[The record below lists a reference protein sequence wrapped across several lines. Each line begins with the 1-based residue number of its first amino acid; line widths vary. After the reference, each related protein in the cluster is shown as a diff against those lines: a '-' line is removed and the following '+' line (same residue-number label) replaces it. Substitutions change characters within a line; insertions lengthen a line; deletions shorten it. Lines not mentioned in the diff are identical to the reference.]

1 MKSSLKLSLSILFF
15 SIAQFASAQ
24 SIGLAPAQI
33 IADFKPGVPFEQ
45 ELSVA
50 NNGGEAAELHVQI
63 TDLWYNE
70 HNEKIFSAPGTS
82 PRSAAN
88 WIQFVPEK
96 FVVAAGGSQKMK
108 AIITP
113 PADARGGYYAVLF
126 VESKPV
132 ATNKQTEDGKR
143 VFTNMRIGCLVLLT
157 AKNTEAYNVSVSD
170 LKLTP
175 PSDNQALKLSFYV
188 DNESNTHVFSLGR
201 LAIMNPQHKLVGKA
215 ESEIKRFLPGQK
227 DSMNVDWNG
236 DLSAGEYTAVLSL
249 IYGGNHVETREIA
262 FSIPAKSASNRTQQ
276 PVAAGTVIQ
285 NHQQ

>member
-1 MKSSLKLSLSILFF
+1 MKNLAKSLPQTFPWFLIFMLVATGFGA
-15 SIAQFASAQ
+15 AQA
-24 SIGLAPAQI
+24 IGLAPAQI
-33 IADFKPGVPFEQ
+33 VADFTPGVPFEQ

-50 NNGGEAAELHVQI
+50 NNGSNAVELHVQI

-70 HNEKIFSAPGTS
+70 QNEKVFSAPGTS

-96 FVVAAGGSQKMK
+96 FEVAAGQSQKMK

-157 AKNTEAYNVSVSD
+157 AKSSEAYDVNVAD
-170 LKLTP
+170 LKLVP
-175 PSDNQALKLSFYV
+175 PGENQGLKLTFSV
-188 DNESNTHVFSLGR
+188 DNESNTHIFPIAR
-201 LAIMNPQHKLVGKA
+201 LAILNPAHKLMGKA
-215 ESEIKRFLPGQK
+215 ESEVKRFLPGQK
-227 DSMNVDWNG
+227 DSMKVDWNG
-236 DLSAGEYTAVLSL
+236 DLPAGDYTAVLSL
-249 IYGGNHVETREIA
+249 VYGGTHVETREIA
-262 FSIPAKSASNRTQQ
+262 FTVPATTASSK
-276 PVAAGTVIQ
+276 
-285 NHQQ
+285 